1 MAPTIPQQIAYA
13 VQVRSKI
20 FQRVQLI
27 YDISNDPTKEQ
38 EFLIRCERLE
48 SSYKEFDEIN
58 NKIISLN
65 VVAPKEEQITD
76 VDSVMSSFEDIFFR
90 IQVKYRSKKAQSD
103 LSICEPVNPQTPS
116 DPQPRFAKLPQIDIR
131 KFSGERLEEF
141 DSFISLY
148 NKLIHTRDSLAD
160 IEKYSYLVSFLEGPA
175 LKIVQAVQFS
185 AHNYQIAY
193 TRLTERYQNPRVL
206 ANYYANRILE
216 TKGVGSESLQ
226 GLRLFLDQIYVNVQ
240 SLKALELADLSD
252 FIFLHLGL
260 RFLDPRTR
268 QLFENDHV
276 KIKSIPSFN
285 DLVTFVKNRCSVL
298 EMSEASSSS
307 YGSSSSKPSSQINSR
322 FVPGPTKRSFV
333 THGSSDGSSANNS
346 AHSNSQT
353 HHIVCPLCSGPHK
366 LSLCT
371 DFLNRPPDARR
382 SFVKSVRRCFACFGT
397 HSLAAC
403 QSTYS
408 CKVCRSK
415 SHHSLLHFDS
425 SSIPTAGTHSSS
437 FVNPKKG
444 APPTRTHYNANSSQ
458 NPGTSTSRDVTP
470 PSEPSQS
477 LSCKVNPQETPLR
490 ETQVLLGTAQV
501 RIQDVFGN
509 FHSARVCID
518 LGSQLNLITVS
529 MAQKLNLP
537 KRYSSTR
544 VSGVGNSTP
553 MSSRG
558 LVSCNIRPVKN
569 ISPQVSFDAIIL
581 PSIASDMPTL
591 PVSRTSLEVYGDKL
605 ADPQFHVPGPV
616 DILLGAQ
623 VCSDIIDT
631 QSHVI
636 KGTPSVLPTVFGY
649 VLFGNIPS
657 DFSSNLNIISLLNTQ
672 SLFVSSCNEDPL
684 SSQLR
689 EFFEMEK
696 IPESSSTKL
705 SPQDESCEKF
715 FNETTRRG
723 SDGKYICR
731 LPFKSSVPPNLG
743 STRLIA
749 TSRLLKLETR
759 LSKNETFKTLYHE
772 NLKDYLD
779 SGHMDVA
786 PIHSPYV
793 LTHHGVLKESS
804 TSTKCRV
811 VFNASERSDTHQ
823 SLNEALMVGPKLQSN
838 IADIILNFRTY
849 PIALTC
855 DIRQMYRCID
865 LDPRDCK
872 YQHILWRFNPSD
884 PITEFELKTISFGLA
899 CAPYIAQKVLQKLAI
914 DEGARFPRAAL
925 AVQNSVYIDD
935 FVTGSYSIDEAI
947 SFQQELTDL
956 LASGGFSLRKW
967 ASSEPSVL
975 KNLQVDHLEK
985 PHKLGNSESIKVLG
999 LQWDPVSDSFFYVV
1013 SPELKDSITKRDV
1026 LSQIAR
1032 IYDIQ
1037 GFLSP
1042 ITVWLKVF
1050 MQKLWLL
1057 GSSWDGELP
1066 PDLDREWKLFVQELP
1081 LLNEVRIPRY
1091 LHTYQCVSVDLVG
1104 FCDASAAAM
1113 AAVVY
1118 LRVSLLGGEVHSYLI
1133 RARTKVAPI
1142 KTLTIPKLE
1151 LSAALLLAN
1160 LLKSLDPLI
1169 QNLKISQT
1177 YLFSDSTIVLGWL
1190 KTPPYLLNTF
1200 VSNRV
1205 QQILE
1210 VTSPSSWFHIKSGEN
1225 SADVASRGCYPS
1237 KILSNDLWWHG
1248 PPFLKFPVSE
1258 WPCSSSEEV
1267 TQELSNLPEMK
1278 APPCMSLKTQLAS
1291 SEYLTQYL
1299 SKFSSLLKLQRVFAW
1314 ILRFTHN
1321 ARHPAKR
1328 NSSPSLLASE
1338 MTNAL
1343 SLCIKLTQ
1351 HLHYQSELVSL
1362 SKGQEVSGGLLALS
1376 PFVSPSGLL
1385 SVGGRLKYSPL
1396 CLTSKH
1402 PVLIPR
1408 ESHLASLIVDHFH
1421 IYSLHG
1427 GPQLVQSLIRKQY
1440 WIPNVKAL
1448 IRKRIFRCMR
1458 CFRLHAKPTPP
1469 FMGDIPKSR
1478 FEQGR
1483 PFLRVALDMGGPYLL
1498 KDGNRRNSPVIKAYI
1513 AIFVCMSTRCMHLE
1527 LVTSLTTEACLAAL
1541 DRFISR
1547 RGLPTHLVSDN
1558 GTNYRGS
1565 ARHISDVQAFLK
1577 ASDYHVHKF
1586 LADREISWSFHPPG
1600 APNFSGLAEAGIKST
1615 KFHLKRVLSDQALR
1629 YEEFYTLLVKIE
1641 ASLNSR
1647 PLYALSSS
1655 PDDGF
1660 DYLSPGH
1667 FLIGAPLLARPDY
1680 DISDQK
1686 ISPLQRWSLINQAFQ
1701 SFWKRWSKEYLHT
1714 LIHRPKWTKKS
1725 VNVKIGDLVLITS
1738 ENVPPLKWPLAR
1750 VTAVHPGS
1758 DDIVRVVTLKTS
1770 GGTLTRSVNKLVVLP
1785 IAD

>member
-103 LSICEPVNPQTPS
+103 LSICEPANPQTPS

-185 AHNYQIAY
+185 AQNYQIAY

-333 THGSSDGSSANNS
+333 THGSSDGSSANSS
-346 AHSNSQT
+346 AHSNSQNSQT

-437 FVNPKKG
+437 SVNPKKG

-657 DFSSNLNIISLLNTQ
+657 DFSSNSNIISLLNTQ

-956 LASGGFSLRKW
+956 LASGGFS
-967 ASSEPSVL
+967 
-975 KNLQVDHLEK
+975 EK
-985 PHKLGNSESIKVLG
+985 MGK
-999 LQWDPVSDSFFYVV
+999 F
-1013 SPELKDSITKRDV
+1013 
-1026 LSQIAR
+1026 
-1032 IYDIQ
+1032 
-1037 GFLSP
+1037 
-1042 ITVWLKVF
+1042 
-1050 MQKLWLL
+1050 
-1057 GSSWDGELP
+1057 
-1066 PDLDREWKLFVQELP
+1066 
-1081 LLNEVRIPRY
+1081 
-1091 LHTYQCVSVDLVG
+1091 
-1104 FCDASAAAM
+1104 
-1113 AAVVY
+1113 
-1118 LRVSLLGGEVHSYLI
+1118 
-1133 RARTKVAPI
+1133 RA
-1142 KTLTIPKLE
+1142 
-1151 LSAALLLAN
+1151 
-1160 LLKSLDPLI
+1160 
-1169 QNLKISQT
+1169 
-1177 YLFSDSTIVLGWL
+1177 
-1190 KTPPYLLNTF
+1190 
-1200 VSNRV
+1200 
-1205 QQILE
+1205 
-1210 VTSPSSWFHIKSGEN
+1210 
-1225 SADVASRGCYPS
+1225 
-1237 KILSNDLWWHG
+1237 
-1248 PPFLKFPVSE
+1248 
-1258 WPCSSSEEV
+1258 
-1267 TQELSNLPEMK
+1267 
-1278 APPCMSLKTQLAS
+1278 
-1291 SEYLTQYL
+1291 
-1299 SKFSSLLKLQRVFAW
+1299 
-1314 ILRFTHN
+1314 
-1321 ARHPAKR
+1321 
-1328 NSSPSLLASE
+1328 
-1338 MTNAL
+1338 
-1343 SLCIKLTQ
+1343 
-1351 HLHYQSELVSL
+1351 
-1362 SKGQEVSGGLLALS
+1362 
-1376 PFVSPSGLL
+1376 
-1385 SVGGRLKYSPL
+1385 
-1396 CLTSKH
+1396 
-1402 PVLIPR
+1402 
-1408 ESHLASLIVDHFH
+1408 
-1421 IYSLHG
+1421 
-1427 GPQLVQSLIRKQY
+1427 
-1440 WIPNVKAL
+1440 
-1448 IRKRIFRCMR
+1448 
-1458 CFRLHAKPTPP
+1458 
-1469 FMGDIPKSR
+1469 
-1478 FEQGR
+1478 
-1483 PFLRVALDMGGPYLL
+1483 
-1498 KDGNRRNSPVIKAYI
+1498 
-1513 AIFVCMSTRCMHLE
+1513 
-1527 LVTSLTTEACLAAL
+1527 
-1541 DRFISR
+1541 
-1547 RGLPTHLVSDN
+1547 
-1558 GTNYRGS
+1558 
-1565 ARHISDVQAFLK
+1565 
-1577 ASDYHVHKF
+1577 
-1586 LADREISWSFHPPG
+1586 
-1600 APNFSGLAEAGIKST
+1600 
-1615 KFHLKRVLSDQALR
+1615 
-1629 YEEFYTLLVKIE
+1629 
-1641 ASLNSR
+1641 
-1647 PLYALSSS
+1647 
-1655 PDDGF
+1655 
-1660 DYLSPGH
+1660 
-1667 FLIGAPLLARPDY
+1667 
-1680 DISDQK
+1680 
-1686 ISPLQRWSLINQAFQ
+1686 
-1701 SFWKRWSKEYLHT
+1701 
-1714 LIHRPKWTKKS
+1714 
-1725 VNVKIGDLVLITS
+1725 
-1738 ENVPPLKWPLAR
+1738 
-1750 VTAVHPGS
+1750 
-1758 DDIVRVVTLKTS
+1758 
-1770 GGTLTRSVNKLVVLP
+1770 
-1785 IAD
+1785 